1 MRWLTTDRVYCLDCR
16 ELGQVRS
23 RWFSEG
29 HAPRCPHCGSRAVE
43 RRNTPLRVL
52 RDVLV
57 ITNGA

>member
-1 MRWLTTDRVYCLDCR
+1 VYCLDCA